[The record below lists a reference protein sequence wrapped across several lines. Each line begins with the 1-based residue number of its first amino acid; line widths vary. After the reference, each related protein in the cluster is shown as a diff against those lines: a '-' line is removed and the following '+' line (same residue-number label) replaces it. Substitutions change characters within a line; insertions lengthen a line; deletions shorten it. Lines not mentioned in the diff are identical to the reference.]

1 MRTGS
6 SKSALELCI
15 RISKIA
21 LLKQTGGMIIFAKK
35 SNFFTQLKNQI
46 MKSLENKVAIITGA
60 GSGIGKAISLLYAK
74 EGAKVVV
81 SDISEK
87 GGNETVSEIKATGAE
102 ALFIKAD
109 TSKSEESKN
118 LVEQTVKQFGALHI
132 AVNNAGIGG
141 PLAATGEYPIDG
153 WDKVIAINLSGV
165 FYGLRYQIPAML
177 KSGGGSIVNVASIL
191 GKVGAK
197 GSPAYVAAKHGV
209 IGLTEAAALEY
220 ADQKIRINS
229 IGPGYILT
237 PLLTNSLSE
246 EAMKALVG
254 LHPMGRL
261 GDSNEVAE
269 LALWL
274 NSDKASFVTGSYYN
288 VDGGYLAQ

>member
-1 MRTGS
+1 
-6 SKSALELCI
+6 
-15 RISKIA
+15 
-21 LLKQTGGMIIFAKK
+21 
-35 SNFFTQLKNQI
+35 
-46 MKSLENKVAIITGA
+46 MKSLENKVAIVTGA

-81 SDISEK
+81 SDISEE
-87 GGNETVSEIKATGAE
+87 GGNETVSEIKSNSGE
-102 ALFIKAD
+102 AIFVKAD
-109 TSKSEESKN
+109 SSKVDDNKS
-118 LVEQTVKQFGALHI
+118 LVEQAVKQFGGLHI

-177 KSGGGSIVNVASIL
+177 QSGGGSIVNVASIL
-191 GKVGAK
+191 GRVGAK

-237 PLLTNSLSE
+237 PLLTNSLDDA
-246 EAMKALVG
+246 AMKALVG

-274 NSDKASFVTGSYYN
+274 NSDKASFVTGAYYN